1 MLTAPPTAAVR
12 YAYGIDVTPDF
23 LLKMQRAAVRF
34 QTDGSGSIVSAKG
47 LVMTNHHVGS
57 DMLLKLST
65 QANNLLKDGFIARTN
80 DAELKCPDLELNV
93 LWEIK
98 DVTADVFAAVK
109 PEMSAAEAGNARRMA
124 IAHIEASVGK
134 STKDSKAL
142 NGEVIG
148 LIFDGNFYSLVAN
161 VAYDGRTNRAV
172 AVDVRGMARLSRP
185 CTTRPNC

>member
-1 MLTAPPTAAVR
+1 M
-12 YAYGIDVTPDF
+12 
-23 LLKMQRAAVRF
+23 
-34 QTDGSGSIVSAKG
+34 
-47 LVMTNHHVGS
+47 
-57 DMLLKLST
+57 
-65 QANNLLKDGFIARTN
+65 
-80 DAELKCPDLELNV
+80 

-98 DVTADVFAAVK
+98 DVTADVFVAVK
-109 PEMSAAEAGNARRMA
+109 PGMSAAEAGNARRMA

-142 NGEVIG
+142 NGEVVG